1 MCQEINAVKTQN
13 GEISD
18 PTELAECFNDYFIN
32 VGPDIAIRAIEILW
46 TILLKQQVS

>member
-18 PTELAECFNDYFIN
+18 PTELAECFNESRYCQN
-32 VGPDIAIRAIEILW
+32 Y
-46 TILLKQQVS
+46 